1 VENLYFRT
9 GVSGPPNL
17 VNPGKK
23 RIRETGMVAQRA
35 AIFRFLFAIVK
46 RKNSVAETQAAA
58 LAIIH
63 NCLN

>member
-1 VENLYFRT
+1 
-9 GVSGPPNL
+9 
-17 VNPGKK
+17 
-23 RIRETGMVAQRA
+23 MVAQRA